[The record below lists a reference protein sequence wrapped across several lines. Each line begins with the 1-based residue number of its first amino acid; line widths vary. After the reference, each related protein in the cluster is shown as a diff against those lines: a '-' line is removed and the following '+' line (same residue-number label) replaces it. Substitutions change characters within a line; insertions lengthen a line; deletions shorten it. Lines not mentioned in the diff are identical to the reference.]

1 MKPFLKI
8 VDTHQNAAFQVLNV
22 SERVFFPSWHFHPEL
37 EIMLVLEGTGMRF
50 VGDSIERFQPG
61 DLVFFGSEIPHLYR
75 SDEDYYNEHNSL
87 RSRAIVIYF
96 RENFPGDHF
105 WNMPEMASVKK
116 LIATARRGIKF
127 TGSIRNILAKHI
139 VQLGERSKGIDRILD
154 LLTILKLMSTTE
166 ECSVLSGNGFSKNIQ
181 ATDCVRINDVYEF
194 ILNKYA
200 EDPTL
205 EDVARV
211 ACMSTT
217 AFCRYFKMHTNKT
230 YVQFLNEVK
239 IGNAS
244 KLLIDNKLTISQ
256 ICFET
261 GFNNFNHFNKL
272 FKRITG
278 YTPSQYQQ
286 QYVDSSVTRAV

>member
-8 VDTHQNAAFQVLNV
+8 VDTSQNSAFQVMNV
-22 SERVFFPSWHFHPEL
+22 CEPVFFPSWHFHPEF

-50 VGDSIERFQPG
+50 VGDNIERFQPG

-75 SDEDYYNEHNSL
+75 SDEEYYKERSQL
-87 RSRAIVIYF
+87 RSKALVIYF
-96 RENFPGDHF
+96 KENFPGDLF
-105 WNMPEMASVKK
+105 WNMPEMAPIKK
-116 LIATARRGIKF
+116 LMSSARRGIRF
-127 TGSIRNILAKHI
+127 TGSTRDVLEKLLLELNA
-139 VQLGERSKGIDRILD
+139 RTRGIDKVLD
-154 LLTILKLMSTTE
+154 LLNILKVMASGE
-166 ECSVLSGNGFSKNIQ
+166 DMIVLSGNGFSKNIQ
-181 ATDCVRINDVYEF
+181 ATDCTRINAVYEF
-194 ILNKYA
+194 ILNRYA
-200 EDPTL
+200 ENPTL
-205 EDVARV
+205 DDAAKI
-211 ACMSTT
+211 ACMSST

-244 KLLIDNKLTISQ
+244 KMLIDNKLTISQ

-278 YTPSQYQQ
+278 YTPSQYQS
-286 QYVDSSVTRAV
+286 QYIESPMTKAG